1 MKFRKTAVAFLLLA
15 AALWTVSCGGK
26 ESSENEQ
33 AGETAG
39 TTTAG
44 DAAFKDP
51 RVVLSVNGEEITAGD
66 VEAESA
72 RIFRSFGGQV
82 SPFQAEEKK
91 DEIHQQAQ
99 DNLVNKI
106 LLENAAADR
115 GLAIDDE
122 EMQETLEGYKSR
134 FPDDETFQKSIA
146 DMGMSEDEFIEGW
159 RSTLL
164 IQKMLGAVVAE
175 MAGVTE
181 EKKTAHY
188 AENRE
193 KYVQEEQVK
202 ASHILLLFGEGETE
216 EEKQK
221 KLVKAGELRQEAL
234 QGADFA
240 TLATENS
247 GCPSAKNG
255 GDLGWFGRNR
265 MVEPFE
271 EAAFA
276 MQVGDV
282 SGVVETQFGYHV
294 IKLTDRK
301 ESRPLSYD
309 EAALYVEQ
317 ELIDEKMDRDG
328 RKKAIDELLL
338 GLREKAE
345 IVVINETG

>member
-1 MKFRKTAVAFLLLA
+1 MKFRKTAVACLLLA

-26 ESSENEQ
+26 ESSENEH

-39 TTTAG
+39 TTTVG

-106 LLENAAADR
+106 LLETAAADR
-115 GLAIDDE
+115 GLAIDDD

-134 FPDDETFQKSIA
+134 FPDDEAYRKSIA

-159 RSTLL
+159 RSTLR
-164 IQKMLGAVVAE
+164 IQKMLGAVVAD

-181 EKKTAHY
+181 EKKAAYYKT
-188 AENRE
+188 NRE

-221 KLVKAGELRQEAL
+221 KLVQAGDLRREAL
-234 QGADFA
+234 QGGDFA
-240 TLATENS
+240 GLATEHS
-247 GCPSAKNG
+247 GCPSAGNG

-265 MVEPFE
+265 MVAPFE
-271 EAAFA
+271 DAAFDAVLSECSFCTFPNKSEAATEMA
-276 MQVGDV
+276 
-282 SGVVETQFGYHV
+282 SK
-294 IKLTDRK
+294 IR
-301 ESRPLSYD
+301 RP
-309 EAALYVEQ
+309 
-317 ELIDEKMDRDG
+317 G
-328 RKKAIDELLL
+328 RSL
-338 GLREKAE
+338 
-345 IVVINETG
+345 